1 MPGPDFL
8 TAPAGHGEYMRRS
21 ERLSPRERE
30 VLQGLMAGKRNKDMA
45 RDLQLSPRTVELYRS
60 KLMRKMEAD
69 NMTHLIRMVSL
80 QSTELSMC

>member
-8 TAPAGHGEYMRRS
+8 TAPHGRSEYMRRS